1 MSYSSL
7 LEELKSTTGRI
18 EKEEILSFN
27 DTPFIRFL
35 LKEALDPNLL
45 HHAKLTKRSIP
56 IESGLYFLEEK
67 ESRIRNLFDVLHD
80 SQSSVE
86 NKKMITEV
94 MKELTEEDQLAL
106 LGVINKKPK
115 VGISIATVNK
125 VFPDLIDVKKIQLA
139 NKYLLKKKYSP
150 EFYWWSFKL
159 DGVRVFCF
167 RVNNKWRIHS
177 RAKDYLG
184 QELFTLNHWK
194 PSLEEFYRRTGK
206 TYTEGEAYLHGLSFS
221 EIQSAVFSTV
231 NKKAKLA
238 ESLHLHSFIIGN
250 CNEKIDPEQVTE
262 VELSSYKHFFEE
274 LSPIEAVVY
283 GKTVNDPFDVGH
295 YMGIALDKR
304 YEGIMLR
311 DPNTIYSPKRDDYL
325 LKVKT
330 DSFDDTMERADC
342 IIVDIHFDDI
352 TVQEDGVVTSEY
364 LPVRIDVEQYDGKIC
379 GVGGGFDMKWR
390 RETAKDPEAKI
401 GLAVE
406 VKFQGYGAQGRM
418 RFPQFERERMDV

>member
-1 MSYSSL
+1 M

-35 LKEALDPNLL
+35 LQEALDPNLL
-45 HHAKLTKRSIP
+45 HHAKLTKRNIP
-56 IESGLYFLEEK
+56 VESGLYFLEEM
-67 ESRIRNLFDVLHD
+67 ETNIRNLFDTLHE

-86 NKKMITEV
+86 NKKLIKTI
-94 MKELTEEDQLAL
+94 MKRLTEEDQEAL

-115 VGISIATVNK
+115 VGISIKTVNK
-125 VFPDLIDVKKIQLA
+125 VFPGLIDVKKIQLA
-139 NKYLLKKKYSP
+139 NKYLLKKKYTP

-167 RVNNKWRIHS
+167 RIDGKWRIYS

-184 QELFTLNHWK
+184 QELHTLDHWK
-194 PSLEEFYRRTGK
+194 PYLESFYDRTGK
-206 TYTEGEAYLHGLSFS
+206 TYTEGEAYLHGLTFS

-238 ESLHLHSFIIGN
+238 SSLHLHSFIVGN
-250 CNEKIDPEQVTE
+250 CNNTADPEHIKE
-262 VELSSYKHFFEE
+262 VELSTYKHFFEE
-274 LSPIEAVVY
+274 LTPVDAVSY
-283 GKTVNDPFDVGH
+283 GKVVNDPFDIGH
-295 YMGIALDKR
+295 YMGVALEKR

-311 DPNTIYSPKRDDYL
+311 DPNFIYSPKRDDCL

-342 IIVDIHFDDI
+342 VIIDIHFDDI
-352 TVQEDGVVTSEY
+352 TVQENGVVTSEY

-401 GLAVE
+401 GRTVE

-418 RFPQFERERMDV
+418 RFPQFERERLDV